1 MIRQIRLEEVMKRSK
16 RLGSLTKKRE
26 FGPHALPI
34 SGWFPKETLGASW
47 HWQVG
52 INPQQVSATAIY
64 GHHGTPGQGS
74 ACFAQGMSF
83 IHTSTPVEFIKY
95 SRKRVR

>member
-1 MIRQIRLEEVMKRSK
+1 MV
-16 RLGSLTKKRE
+16 
-26 FGPHALPI
+26 
-34 SGWFPKETLGASW
+34 KETGKFDQERRVWSTRFAHFWLGASW

-52 INPQQVSATAIY
+52 INRQQVSATAIY
-64 GHHGTPGQGS
+64 GHRGSPEQGS

-83 IHTSTPVEFIKY
+83 IHTGTPVEFVKY